1 MKSFIHRL
9 NRGDRAFVRWMA
21 EHGVVL
27 LRVSLGIIF
36 LWFGGLKFV
45 PDLSPAEDLAQ
56 RTIETVSFG
65 VVQPPASIILLATVE
80 CLIGVGLITGV
91 LLRATLL
98 LLWLQMLGTVLPL
111 FLFPQDTFIHAP
123 YAPTLEGQYIIKN
136 LVIISA
142 SLVIG
147 GQSLRGGEAI
157 LEPGDTV
164 GSS

>member
-1 MKSFIHRL
+1 MQSFIHRV
-9 NRGDRAFVRWMA
+9 NRGDRALVRWMA

-56 RTIETVSFG
+56 RTIETVTFG
-65 VVQPPASIILLATVE
+65 LVQPHVSIILLAAVE

-147 GQSLRGGEAI
+147 GQSLRGGEAVPV
-157 LEPGDTV
+157 PGDD
-164 GSS
+164 

>member
-1 MKSFIHRL
+1 MKSLIHRL
-9 NRGDRAFVRWMA
+9 NRGDRAIVRWMA
-21 EHGVVL
+21 EHGVIV

-36 LWFGGLKFV
+36 LWFGALKFV

-80 CLIGVGLITGV
+80 CLIGIGLISGV

-98 LLWLQMLGTVLPL
+98 LLWLQMAGTVLPL
-111 FLFPQDTFIHAP
+111 FLFPQEAFVHVP
-123 YAPTLEGQYIIKN
+123 FAPTLEGQYIIKN

-147 GQSLRGGEAI
+147 GQTLRGGEAVP
-157 LEPGDTV
+157 EPGD
-164 GSS
+164 G